1 MAAPD
6 TGQGSA
12 AAWKG
17 DRLRGAPPRL
27 RVLLVGTEILALT
40 LSVFTIVSEHSTTQ
54 SWDRAALLLVLSIV
68 FEELSRQAG
77 RQRLLI
83 GSGPKPDMTSVWTF
97 AGALVL
103 YPGQAALL
111 AAAVTGH
118 AWLSRQRA
126 AGQYAYRKLYTAAT
140 IVLACLAC
148 RAVLHDNHWLVGSLP
163 PGGRAAL
170 TLGLALVIYTGIN
183 RLLISLALLSSG
195 APITRGTLLGGW
207 DDNALEIATLCL
219 GSFTALSV
227 VHQPWLAPLML
238 MPALLLQRGALVKE
252 LEHVASTDT
261 KTQLLTALAWQQR
274 SERALQQAARDRTP
288 IAVLLID
295 LDHFKH
301 LNDTYGHLAGDAAL
315 LTVAEQLKGELRKSD
330 LVGRFGGEEFVI
342 LLPDLDPV
350 ASLVVAER
358 IRTRIAAI
366 RASALG
372 VAAAPDPMGPGP
384 LTASVGVAHSPQHG
398 NELAELLHAADLAL
412 YHAKRT
418 GRNRVEVAGPP
429 GSEGHIPAFG

>member
-6 TGQGSA
+6 PGEGSA
-12 AAWKG
+12 AVWNG
-17 DRLRGAPPRL
+17 ERLRGAPSRL
-27 RVLLVGTEILALT
+27 RALLVGTEALALV
-40 LSVFTIVSEHSTTQ
+40 LSGFTIVRGDFTGQ
-54 SWDRAALLLVLSIV
+54 SWGRAVLLLGLSVV
-68 FEELSRQAG
+68 FEELSRQVG
-77 RQRLLI
+77 RLRLLVS
-83 GSGPKPDMTSVWTF
+83 SGPKPDMTSVWTF
-97 AGALVL
+97 AGAVVL

-118 AWLSRQRA
+118 VWLSRQRA
-126 AGQYAYRKLYTAAT
+126 AGQHAYRKLYTAAT

-148 RAVLHDNHWLVGSLP
+148 STVLHDNRWLVGALP

-170 TLGLALVIYTGIN
+170 TLAVALLVYTGTN
-183 RLLISLALLSSG
+183 RLLISLALLCSG
-195 APITRGTLLGGW
+195 APTTLRTLVGGW

-219 GSFTALSV
+219 GSFAALSV
-227 VHQPWLAPLML
+227 VYQPWLAPLVL

-252 LEHVASTDT
+252 LEHAASTDT

-274 SERALQQAARDRTP
+274 SERALQQAGRDSTP

-315 LTVAEQLKGELRKSD
+315 LVVADQLKGELRKSD

-342 LLPDLDPV
+342 LLPDLD
-350 ASLVVAER
+350 ADTSLVVAER
-358 IRTRIAAI
+358 IRARIAAI
-366 RASALG
+366 RVSALG
-372 VAAAPDPMGPGP
+372 VATTPEIAEARP
-384 LTASVGVAHSPQHG
+384 LSASIGVSHSPQHG
-398 NELAELLHAADLAL
+398 TELAELLRAADAAL

-418 GRNRVEVAGPP
+418 GRNRVEVAGRP
-429 GSEGHIPAFG
+429 GSEGHVSAVN